1 MKLIMELRFVKSAI
15 YYFIEKIISTNNL
28 VIIKELISGEFVI
41 HDIQIDSGILV
52 GEAKTLKEAIKKVKK
67 YEKETEME
75 YGTEIIRQGS
85 YRYLPENEPE

>member
-1 MKLIMELRFVKSAI
+1 MSA
-15 YYFIEKIISTNNL
+15 NNL

-41 HDIQIDSGILV
+41 HDIQIDGGILV

-75 YGTEIIRQGS
+75 YGTEIIRQDS